1 MKKKKI
7 MKQEQLVEQRL
18 VELAE
23 AENQLL
29 DEDKQNSEDQ
39 KMEGKN
45 TEEKA

>member
-1 MKKKKI
+1 